1 MGSTPGEAYTLAKPE
16 AQRAK
21 ESATCAQRAER
32 AIKMASNGDN
42 SATAIVVRELRR
54 SFGKQHV
61 LNGVNLDCPR
71 GQITTIVGTSGC
83 GKAVLLKHLNLLMR
97 PDSGKVV
104 IDDVDVT
111 ALRGR
116 ALDPVRE
123 KFGMLF
129 QANALFDS
137 MSVFDN
143 VAFPLVEKSRLSR
156 EEIAKRVEETLAA
169 VGLEGMETKYPSELS
184 GGMQK
189 RAALARALIRRPSI
203 LMLDEPTTGLDPT
216 RIGSIHALVRRTQ
229 QQFGLTAV
237 MVSHDV
243 PDVFEVSDQIAFMHG
258 GRMALCGPSAKVLA
272 ADDEN
277 FTRFLAGKGSG
288 EDELE
293 VAAAR
298 QG

>member
-1 MGSTPGEAYTLAKPE
+1 MD
-16 AQRAK
+16 
-21 ESATCAQRAER
+21 
-32 AIKMASNGDN
+32 SNGDN
-42 SATAIVVRELRR
+42 SAAAIVVRELRR

-71 GQITTIVGTSGC
+71 GQITTIVGPSGC
-83 GKAVLLKHLNLLMR
+83 GKTVLLKHLNLLMR

-104 IDDVDVT
+104 IDGVEVT

-116 ALDPVRE
+116 ALDPIRE

-143 VAFPLVEKSRLSR
+143 VAFPLVEKSRLGR
-156 EEIAKRVEETLAA
+156 EEIAKLVEETLAA

-298 QG
+298 